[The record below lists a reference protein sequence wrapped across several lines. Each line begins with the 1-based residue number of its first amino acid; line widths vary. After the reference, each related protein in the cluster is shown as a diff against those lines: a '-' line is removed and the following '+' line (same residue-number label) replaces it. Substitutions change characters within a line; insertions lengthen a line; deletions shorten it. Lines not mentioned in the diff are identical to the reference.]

1 MLKQGSHRFL
11 FFNDDANYDS
21 QAKAL
26 TLCDDD
32 PLWRLAER
40 CCDWC
45 FRIFHRA
52 QEPVM
57 MPASVDDKDVD
68 DDGDDNDSVCASG
81 CALSSV

>member
-1 MLKQGSHRFL
+1 M
-11 FFNDDANYDS
+11 FFNDDVDHDS

-32 PLWRLAER
+32 PLWHLAER
-40 CCDWC
+40 RCDWC
-45 FRIFHRA
+45 FRIFCRA

-57 MPASVDDKDVD
+57 MLASVDDDDEDVD

-81 CALSSV
+81 CALSPV